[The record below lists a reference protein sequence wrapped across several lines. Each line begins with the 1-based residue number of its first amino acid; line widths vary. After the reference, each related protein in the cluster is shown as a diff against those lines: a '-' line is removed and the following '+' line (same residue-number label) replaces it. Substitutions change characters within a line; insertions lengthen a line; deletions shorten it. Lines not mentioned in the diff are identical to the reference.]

1 VPVRTRSEIQ
11 QSVRARAMAVDVL
24 QLEVLLDI
32 RELLQEM
39 QGPIVNLDVDEL
51 GTANKEGVTGDGV
64 KGKEKAP
71 ASGKKKT
78 RR

>member
-1 VPVRTRSEIQ
+1 MPIRTRSEIQ

-24 QLEVLLDI
+24 HLEVLLDI

-39 QGPIVNLDVDEL
+39 QIPVLDIDAGGL

-71 ASGKKKT
+71 AGGKKKT

>member
-1 VPVRTRSEIQ
+1 MPVRTRSEIQ
-11 QSVRARAMAVDVL
+11 RAVRARAMAVDVL

-39 QGPIVNLDVDEL
+39 QIPVVNLDAGEL
-51 GTANKEGVTGDGV
+51 GTANKEGVTVAGV

-71 ASGKKKT
+71 AGGKKKT

>member
-1 VPVRTRSEIQ
+1 MPVRTRSEIQ

-39 QGPIVNLDVDEL
+39 QIPVVNLDAGEL
-51 GTANKEGVTGDGV
+51 VAANKEGVTGDGV

-71 ASGKKKT
+71 AGGKKKT

>member
-1 VPVRTRSEIQ
+1 
-11 QSVRARAMAVDVL
+11 MAVDVL

-39 QGPIVNLDVDEL
+39 QIPVVNLDAGEL
-51 GTANKEGVTGDGV
+51 VSANGVTVGGV

-71 ASGKKKT
+71 AGGKKKT

>member
-1 VPVRTRSEIQ
+1 VPIRTRSEIQ

-39 QGPIVNLDVDEL
+39 QGSVLDIDAGEL
-51 GTANKEGVTGDGV
+51 GTANGVTVGGV
-64 KGKEKAP
+64 KGIEKAP